1 MGWIIIKMIK
11 NSEAGTSVAY
21 RRYVLGLLLIV
32 YISNFIDRQIL
43 TILFE
48 PIKQELKISDT
59 QLGFLSGIAFAL
71 FYAVLGI
78 PLARWADNHSRV
90 RLISVSIAIWSV
102 MTAVFGLAANFIQLV
117 FARVGVGV
125 GEAGCTPPAH
135 SLISD
140 YFPPDSRARAL
151 ATYSLGIPL
160 GSFLGLVIGGTV
172 NELYGWRAAFMCVG
186 LPGIV
191 LALLMLF
198 TVKEPIRGR
207 YDAQPKSSVV
217 PPIKEVFAHLWGLR
231 SFRHIAFGSALL
243 SVAGYGSATWFPA
256 FLMRSHGLSTG
267 EVGSMLGP
275 VAGLAGFG
283 GTLLGGYL
291 ADKYGRRDARWYA
304 WLPAIAIVL
313 GAPFTVTALLADA
326 MLIVMAAVFVS
337 QVAANIWAGPVFSSV
352 QSLAGVRMR
361 SMAAAVL
368 LFVINLIG
376 LGIGPQVIGLASD
389 MLREIYGVDSL
400 RYTLVLIAGVSLWAA
415 AHYAIASKHLRS
427 ELAAVEERASLQ

>member
-1 MGWIIIKMIK
+1 
-11 NSEAGTSVAY
+11 
-21 RRYVLGLLLIV
+21 
-32 YISNFIDRQIL
+32 
-43 TILFE
+43 
-48 PIKQELKISDT
+48 
-59 QLGFLSGIAFAL
+59 
-71 FYAVLGI
+71 
-78 PLARWADNHSRV
+78 
-90 RLISVSIAIWSV
+90 
-102 MTAVFGLAANFIQLV
+102 
-117 FARVGVGV
+117 
-125 GEAGCTPPAH
+125 
-135 SLISD
+135 
-140 YFPPDSRARAL
+140 
-151 ATYSLGIPL
+151 
-160 GSFLGLVIGGTV
+160 
-172 NELYGWRAAFMCVG
+172 
-186 LPGIV
+186 
-191 LALLMLF
+191 
-198 TVKEPIRGR
+198 
-207 YDAQPKSSVV
+207 
-217 PPIKEVFAHLWGLR
+217 
-231 SFRHIAFGSALL
+231 
-243 SVAGYGSATWFPA
+243 
-256 FLMRSHGLSTG
+256 
-267 EVGSMLGP
+267 MLGP

-415 AHYAIASKHLRS
+415 AHYAIAAKHLRS